1 MAKTER
7 LYNLENTPK
16 KRGDCPQCKEK
27 NVFRYYE
34 GLPRQFGRCERINKC
49 VYHEKPTKKKLAE
62 MGYIESV
69 VVESKKEETIKIV
82 YPTIPFCTGTIENQN
97 SNFHRFCIEILK
109 ITPEHLKQWN
119 CGTIE
124 DKTAFVYQNLS
135 KQSIN
140 IVHIEYAEN
149 GKRSE
154 KLAPYSLKAIKG
166 EKYSLCLFGE
176 HLLTNRIVCLVES
189 EKTAIIASFFYPQFD
204 WIATGGANKLTGEK
218 IGVLFGREIYYLGD
232 ADKAGK
238 ENSTLKK
245 LKEYKQKYTII
256 ELFPD
261 RNDGYD
267 LADAIVDGLQPE
279 IKPSEK
285 AEVQLKTKNEP
296 NKREIESESMDK
308 YGFFIR
314 DNQYYVQQTFGKV
327 TKEIRISNFIMKML
341 YTFKDGSNN
350 APHLFELLGE
360 DGSTQLLEITSKDLL
375 NLSSY
380 CAAILSLGGY
390 NFNGASYILKN
401 IIESIYKSSKEA
413 KYINTLG
420 QYNTRDFYVF
430 YNGLLKCNG
439 DYLLCNEHGVVE
451 IDNECYYIPS
461 GRVLPSSDDENSLIL
476 EESKFKF
483 APGTLTLKDFAE
495 KIYEIYDMDGLIGL
509 CYTIATIHRDII
521 FKETSAFPFLF
532 LYGPKGT
539 GKTTFVNFFMN
550 FFGSPQAELTSGS
563 TQKAIERK
571 FAQINNNIVYI
582 KEFSSVF
589 EEKLTDILKSAYDG
603 VGYSRA
609 QVSQN
614 NKTNTTQV
622 KSGMLVD
629 GNYFPTGDDALF
641 SRLIFMAWNPKFTSI
656 TKEKIQELQ
665 DELQKGNSVI
675 FSDIYTQRIKYKDEF
690 SNIYREVLKEI
701 KNIASKKRIVL
712 TEREASHISIILCS
726 FKMSLT
732 LLLDEK
738 FYTLL
743 LERLIET
750 TQNQSK
756 INDSIDG
763 INVFFEAIETLKVK
777 NTINDTF
784 HFIRE
789 PQNGFDFLYINYSHC
804 QEHFNRFQRDIGVK
818 KLLSKSE
825 LKQKLEFV
833 ISKSYPYKNNEF
845 YFQKKFNG
853 NNGRALVFE
862 VKTDTFEIIK

>member
-1 MAKTER
+1 MAQIKSKYQFEKH
-7 LYNLENTPK
+7 PK
-16 KRGDCPQCKEK
+16 PKGTCPKCEK
-27 NVFRYYE
+27 PKVFRYYQNFSD
-34 GLPRQFGRCERINKC
+34 RDFGICDRKNECGVHIQPTDKDIPQIKEFVDTI
-49 VYHEKPTKKKLAE
+49 EK
-62 MGYIESV
+62 
-69 VVESKKEETIKIV
+69 IKIV
-82 YPTIPFCTGTIENQN
+82 YLSEPFYNKTIENQT
-97 SNFHRFCIEILK
+97 SNFHKFCIETLK

-124 DKTAFVYQNLS
+124 DKTAFVYQNLN
-135 KQSIN
+135 KQNVN
-140 IVHIEYAEN
+140 IQHIEYDEN
-149 GKRSE
+149 CKRSHVN
-154 KLAPYSLKAIKG
+154 KPYALTAKKG
-166 EKYSLCLFGE
+166 TKYSLCLFGE
-176 HLLTNRIVCLVES
+176 HLLTNKIVCLVES
-189 EKTAIIASFFYPQFD
+189 EKTAIISSFFYPQFD
-204 WIATGGANKLTGEK
+204 WIATGGSNKLTNEK
-218 IGVLFGREIYYLGD
+218 IGVLFGREIYYLND
-232 ADKAGK
+232 ADDAGR
-238 ENSTLKK
+238 NSSTLKK
-245 LKEYKQKYTII
+245 LHEFEQNYTVVDM
-256 ELFPD
+256 FPD
-261 RNDGYD
+261 RNNKDD
-267 LADAIVDGLQPE
+267 LADEIIKGLQPE

-296 NKREIESESMDK
+296 NKREIESESLDK
-308 YGFFIR
+308 YGFFMR

-327 TKEIRISNFIMKML
+327 TREIRISNFIMKML

-380 CAAILSLGGY
+380 CSAILSLGGY

-401 IIESIYKSSKEA
+401 IVESIYKSSKEA

-420 QYNTRDFYVF
+420 QYNTQDFYVF
-430 YNGLLKCNG
+430 YNGVLKCNG
-439 DYLLCNEHGVVE
+439 EYLLCNEHGVVD
-451 IDNECYYIPS
+451 IDNKYYYIPS
-461 GRVLPSSDDENSLIL
+461 GRILTSDDDENSLIS

-675 FSDIYTQRIKYKDEF
+675 FNDIYTQRIKYKDEF

-701 KNIASKKRIVL
+701 KNIASKKRVVL

-726 FKMSLT
+726 FKMSLS

-756 INDSIDG
+756 INASIDVV
-763 INVFFEAIETLKVK
+763 NVFFETIQTLYEK
-777 NTINDTF
+777 NTINDCF

-789 PQNGFDFLYINYSHC
+789 PQDNYDFLYINFSHC
-804 QEHFNRFQRDIGVK
+804 QEAFNRYRKDTAVK
-818 KLLSKSE
+818 KNIERGE
-825 LKQKLEFV
+825 LKQKLQFAV
-833 ISKSYPYKNNEF
+833 STNYPYKKIGEVF
-845 YFQKKFNG
+845 IQKKFNSV
-853 NNGRALVFE
+853 NCWAFVFE
-862 VKTDTFEIIK
+862 VKTDTFEIII